1 MSPIQSKPKE
11 KTEKEKRIEALREQV
26 AKAESKGLFDTVHHL
41 MLKRE
46 LGEQPKPKEQ
56 EDGE

>member
-1 MSPIQSKPKE
+1 MSPIQNKKE

-26 AKAESKGLFDTVHHL
+26 AKAESRGQFDTAHHD

-46 LGEQPKPKEQ
+46 LSEEKSGELTN
-56 EDGE
+56 G

>member
-1 MSPIQSKPKE
+1 MSPIPNKRE

-26 AKAESKGLFDTVHHL
+26 AKAESKGQFDTAHHT

-46 LGEQPKPKEQ
+46 LGEQPKEKAN
-56 EDGE
+56 DGE

>member
-1 MSPIQSKPKE
+1 MSPIPNKKE

-26 AKAESKGLFDTVHHL
+26 AKAESKGQFDTAHHT

-46 LGEQPKPKEQ
+46 LGEQPKEKAN
-56 EDGE
+56 DGE